1 MSQQFGIMIMI
12 DVKAAL
18 QTRNLR
24 DHVYLI
30 DNMKDFGSQNEGTNK
45 LISKVNGT
53 YWASGKQA
61 GEEVMNWL
69 AIDINDMPRTVQK
82 PSYYTYFKAKAIEH
96 FLKKHVKRASKIEKL
111 EKLSKNT
118 QSDTNATSDN
128 ENKEKPDIDIQISNE
143 GFQTILSKIKEITNV
158 AEGGLKT
165 NTDPSKNI
173 ESKWPL
179 VSLTGAIENKDIG
192 KDVEYNDYINL
203 PPIVTNITG
212 EAVDLGIIFPGQYG
226 SPNFITEGWY
236 WCATVNTAKAGK
248 YRYTAHVTLFELVTK
263 DDKISWKPVQMTFDS
278 HILISRDPM
287 RNGFTGAGDSFLPI
301 Y

>member
-61 GEEVMNWL
+61 GEEVINWL
-69 AIDINDMPRTVQK
+69 ALDINDMPRTVQK
-82 PSYYTYFKAKAIEH
+82 PSYYTYFKTKAIEH
-96 FLKKHVKRASKIEKL
+96 FLKKHLLVTNDKNSV
-111 EKLSKNT
+111 SKNKD
-118 QSDTNATSDN
+118 SDA
-128 ENKEKPDIDIQISNE
+128 ENLSIQMTADGFDSMFQELEDIA
-143 GFQTILSKIKEITNV
+143 NV

-165 NTDPSKNI
+165 NTDSTKNI
-173 ESKWPL
+173 EAKWPL
-179 VSLTGAIENKDIG
+179 VSLTGAIENKKIATAVVD
-192 KDVEYNDYINL
+192 NDYINL

-278 HILISRDPM
+278 HVLISRDPM
-287 RNGFTGAGDSFLPI
+287 RNGFTGAGDSYLPI

>member
-18 QTRNLR
+18 ETRNLS
-24 DHVYLI
+24 DHAYLI
-30 DNMKDFGSQNEGTNK
+30 DNMKDYGSQNEGTNA

-53 YWASGKQA
+53 YWADDTQA

-82 PSYYTYFKAKAIEH
+82 PSYYTYFKTKAIET
-96 FLKKHVKRASKIEKL
+96 FLKKHLLNTRKSNPKNKGDNSNYEIEM
-111 EKLSKNT
+111 
-118 QSDTNATSDN
+118 TSDGF
-128 ENKEKPDIDIQISNE
+128 ETMFDKLKDIA
-143 GFQTILSKIKEITNV
+143 NV
-158 AEGGLKT
+158 AQGGLKT
-165 NTDPSKNI
+165 NTGSNKNI
-173 ESKWPL
+173 ETVWPL
-179 VSLTGAIENKDIG
+179 VSVTGEIEGQNVNNFKD
-192 KDVEYNDYINL
+192 DDYINL

-212 EAVDLGIIFPGQYG
+212 EAVDLGIIYPAQYG

-248 YRYTAHVTLFELVTK
+248 YRYTAHITLFDLVTK
-263 DDKISWKPVQMTFDS
+263 DDKISWKPVQMTLDS

-287 RNGFTGAGDSFLPI
+287 RNGFTGAGDSYLPI

>member
-18 QTRNLR
+18 KTRNLK

-30 DNMKDFGSQNEGTNK
+30 DNMKDFGSQNEGTNA

-53 YWASGKQA
+53 YWADGTQA

-82 PSYYTYFKAKAIEH
+82 PSYYTYFKTKAIES
-96 FLKKHVKRASKIEKL
+96 FLKNHLLDVREKKNDKKDEKTNYEIEM
-111 EKLSKNT
+111 
-118 QSDTNATSDN
+118 TSDGFN
-128 ENKEKPDIDIQISNE
+128 TMFDKLQDIA
-143 GFQTILSKIKEITNV
+143 NV
-158 AEGGLKT
+158 AQGGLKT
-165 NTDPSKNI
+165 NTDSTKNI
-173 ESKWPL
+173 ETVWPL
-179 VSLTGAIENKDIG
+179 VSVTGEIEGQNTTDI
-192 KDVEYNDYINL
+192 KEDDYINL

-212 EAVDLGIIFPGQYG
+212 EAVDLGIIYPAQYG

-248 YRYTAHVTLFELVTK
+248 YRYTAHITLFDLVTK
-263 DDKISWKPVQMTFDS
+263 EGKISWKPVQMTFDS

-287 RNGFTGAGDSFLPI
+287 RNGFTGAGDSYLPI